1 MRPSRLVALVDGGK
15 PARAAWKSLRKQVDA
30 DLERHLRREGR
41 WPAIQQL
48 LGDAV
53 DREPSAETDAYLLAA
68 GDLLRKLAKTT
79 DRPMARAGCRG
90 IAAAIAIR
98 LGNADAAR
106 KPMRQSIDTL
116 QNAITAD
123 MRVLGAAGRHAH
135 YHDLQYRRRYL
146 GNEVMALRRFLREEI
161 EALDAS
167 TAPPVPSVHPK
178 AVARRPRV
186 RGGRAKVPSW
196 DEILFGVR
204 LVDSYEGAGQAAVG
218 E

>member
-1 MRPSRLVALVDGGK
+1 M
-15 PARAAWKSLRKQVDA
+15 DA
-30 DLERHLRREGR
+30 DLERHLRDTGR

-48 LGDAV
+48 LNDVV
-53 DREPSAETDAYLLAA
+53 DKEPSAEADAYLLAA

-79 DRPMARAGCRG
+79 DRPMARAGSRG

-98 LGNADAAR
+98 LGNVDAAR
-106 KPMRQSIDTL
+106 KPIRQSIETL
-116 QNAITAD
+116 QHAITVD
-123 MRVLGAAGRHAH
+123 MRVLGAAGRHEH

-161 EALDAS
+161 VALDAS
-167 TAPPVPSVHPK
+167 TPPPVRPDRPR

-204 LVDSYEGAGQAAVG
+204 LVETQERAGRAAVG